1 MQVHH
6 FMMIIGSAF
15 MHALYNA
22 LLKKRGKDP
31 YVLPGLFLVATGIAW
46 ANVLREG
53 GLSDVQWSDLPMVF
67 AAALFYVM
75 YQMLCNKAYQLGDIS
90 SLYPLTVLGP
100 VLIPIWAGLFLSEYL
115 SGQAISGIG
124 LTFLGAACIKLKTI
138 SWTEL
143 KKAFGLH
150 GDYAGA
156 RWALSASLM
165 YSVGAIFDK
174 ASVGLFNGTSYLAFI
189 LLFMTL
195 NMLAAL
201 LFMRQRAAISLS
213 AWLPVLLGGV
223 ALYLSFMFFR
233 VALKDVFVSIA
244 TPIRQVSILFA
255 MAFGVLFLKERISRL
270 TLFGALLIISGVALL
285 ALAKH

>member
-1 MQVHH
+1 MQFHH
-6 FMMIIGSAF
+6 LMMIVGSAF

-22 LLKKRGKDP
+22 LMKNRGKDP
-31 YVLPGLFLVATGIAW
+31 YVLPGFFLIATVIAW
-46 ANVLREG
+46 ANVLRDG
-53 GLSDVQWSDLPMVF
+53 GLPGVQWNDLPMVF
-67 AAALFYVM
+67 MAALFYVM
-75 YQMLCNKAYQLGDIS
+75 YQMFCNKAYQLGDIS

-115 SGQAISGIG
+115 GWQAISGIG

-138 SWTEL
+138 SRSEL

-150 GDYAGA
+150 GDYAGS
-156 RWALSASLM
+156 RWALAASLV

-174 ASVGLFNGTSYLAFI
+174 ASVGLFDGTSYLAFI

-195 NMLAAL
+195 NMFVAMA
-201 LFMRQRAAISLS
+201 FRRQRNAVDLS

-233 VALKDVFVSIA
+233 VALKEVFVSIA

-255 MAFGVLFLKERISRL
+255 MAFGVVFLKERISRS
-270 TLFGALLIISGVALL
+270 TLFGALLIISGVFLL

>member
-1 MQVHH
+1 MHH
-6 FMMIIGSAF
+6 LAMIVGSAF

-22 LLKKRGKDP
+22 LLKTRGKDP
-31 YVLPGLFLVATGIAW
+31 YVLPGFFVLATGIAW

-53 GLSDVQWSDLPMVF
+53 GLAAVPWNELPMVYM
-67 AAALFYVM
+67 AALFYVM
-75 YQMLCNKAYQLGDIS
+75 YQMFCNKAYQLGDIS

-100 VLIPIWAGLFLSEYL
+100 VLIPVWAGLFLSEYL
-115 SGQAISGIG
+115 GWQAISGIG

-138 SWTEL
+138 SWMEL

-156 RWALSASLM
+156 RWALSASLV

-174 ASVGLFNGTSYLAFI
+174 ASVGLFDGTSYLAFI

-195 NMLAAL
+195 NMLVAL
-201 LFMRQRAAISLS
+201 LFKRQRSAVSLS

-233 VALKDVFVSIA
+233 VALKEVFVSIA

-255 MAFGVLFLKERISRL
+255 MAFGVVFLKERISRS
-270 TLFGALLIISGVALL
+270 TLFGALLIIAGVMLL

>member
-1 MQVHH
+1 
-6 FMMIIGSAF
+6 MMIVGSAF

-53 GLSDVQWSDLPMVF
+53 GLSDVPWSNLPMVF

-100 VLIPIWAGLFLSEYL
+100 VLIPIWAGLFLSEHL

-124 LTFLGAACIKLKTI
+124 LTFLGAACIKLQTI
-138 SWTEL
+138 SWAEL

-174 ASVGLFNGTSYLAFI
+174 ASVGLFDGTSYLAFI

-195 NMLAAL
+195 NMVVAL

-233 VALKDVFVSIA
+233 VALKEVFVSIA

-255 MAFGVLFLKERISRL
+255 MALGVIFLKERISRS
-270 TLFGALLIISGVALL
+270 TLFGALLIISGVSLL

>member
-1 MQVHH
+1 
-6 FMMIIGSAF
+6 MMIVGSAF
-15 MHALYNA
+15 MHALYSA
-22 LLKKRGKDP
+22 LLKKQGKDP
-31 YVLPGLFLVATGIAW
+31 YFLPGFFLIATGIAW

-53 GLSDVQWSDLPMVF
+53 GLSDVPWNDLPMVYM
-67 AAALFYVM
+67 AALFYVM
-75 YQMLCNKAYQLGDIS
+75 YQMFCNKAYQLGDIS

-115 SGQAISGIG
+115 GWQAISGIG
-124 LTFLGAACIKLKTI
+124 LTFLGAACIKLKSI
-138 SWTEL
+138 SWMEL

-156 RWALSASLM
+156 RWALSASVV

-174 ASVGLFNGTSYLAFI
+174 ASVGLFDGTSYLAFI

-195 NMLAAL
+195 NMLVAL
-201 LFMRQRAAISLS
+201 LFRRQRSAVSFS

-233 VALKDVFVSIA
+233 VALKEVFVSIA

-255 MAFGVLFLKERISRL
+255 MAFGVAFLKERISRS
-270 TLFGALLIISGVALL
+270 TLFGALLIISGVFFL

>member
-1 MQVHH
+1 MQFHH
-6 FMMIIGSAF
+6 FMMIVGSAF

-31 YVLPGLFLVATGIAW
+31 YLLPGLFIVATGIAW

-53 GLSDVQWSDLPMVF
+53 GLSDVPWSDLPMVF
-67 AAALFYVM
+67 MAALFYVM

-100 VLIPIWAGLFLSEYL
+100 VLIPVWAGLFLSEYL
-115 SGQAISGIG
+115 SGQAISGIA

-138 SWTEL
+138 SWMEL
-143 KKAFGLH
+143 KKAFGMH
-150 GDYAGA
+150 GDYAGG
-156 RWALSASLM
+156 RWALSASLV

-174 ASVGLFNGTSYLAFI
+174 ASVGLFDGTSYLAFI

-195 NMLAAL
+195 NMFVAL
-201 LFMRQRAAISLS
+201 LLMKTRTAVSFS

-233 VALKDVFVSIA
+233 VALKEVFVSIA

-255 MAFGVLFLKERISRL
+255 MSFGVIFLKERVSRS
-270 TLFGALLIISGVALL
+270 TLFGALLIISGVSLL